1 MLSRP
6 CCVQLSLLSALTIPA
21 LPLALS
27 SIGLRGSSSSGLP
40 ETPSPGRR
48 KQNQG
53 SASLKIRISPLGIGS
68 ISCCPLQIL
77 KNQQLRPW
85 VLWSEHFSLVP
96 WSFPPVLLPI

>member
-53 SASLKIRISPLGIGS
+53 SGFSENSNQSSWDREYQPLSFADLKKPAAQTLGS
-68 ISCCPLQIL
+68 
-77 KNQQLRPW
+77 
-85 VLWSEHFSLVP
+85 VV
-96 WSFPPVLLPI
+96 